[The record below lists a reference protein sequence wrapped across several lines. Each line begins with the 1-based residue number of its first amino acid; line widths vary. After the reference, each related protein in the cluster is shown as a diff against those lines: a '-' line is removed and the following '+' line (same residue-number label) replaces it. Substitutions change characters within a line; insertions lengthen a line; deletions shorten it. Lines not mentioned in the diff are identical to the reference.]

1 MQSLNVGGRLV
12 DLSTPVVMGILN
24 ITPDSFYD
32 GGRYDRMDAAK
43 EHVGK
48 MIEEGAT
55 IIDVGAA
62 SSRPSAVSL
71 SASEEL
77 ARLSSVVSEI
87 VKQYPNAVLSIDT
100 YHAVVIDELSKMT
113 SFIINDITAGRGD
126 TQLLQSVSRLG
137 FPYIMMHM
145 QGMPDMM
152 QNDPRYD
159 DVVQEL
165 LHFFVERSREAKHI
179 GIDQI
184 IIDPGFG
191 FGKTVEHNYAL
202 LSNLDLFQLLGFPV
216 MAGIS
221 RKSMICKVLEV
232 NPVDALNGT
241 TALHMTAL
249 MRGAKIL
256 RAHDVKEAMQTIR
269 LWSKLG

>member
-1 MQSLNVGGRLV
+1 
-12 DLSTPVVMGILN
+12 MGILN
-24 ITPDSFYD
+24 VTPDSFYD
-32 GGRYDRMDAAK
+32 GGKYGGMVEAI
-43 EHVGK
+43 EQVGK

-62 SSRPSAVSL
+62 SSRPSADSL
-71 SASEEL
+71 NASEEL
-77 ARLSSVVSEI
+77 SRLSSIISEI
-87 VKQYPNAVLSIDT
+87 VKQYPNTVLSIDT
-100 YHAVVIDELSKMT
+100 YHAMVVDELSKIT

-126 TQLLQSVSRLG
+126 NQILESANRLG
-137 FPYIMMHM
+137 CPYVMMHM
-145 QGMPDMM
+145 QGMPDTM
-152 QNDPRYD
+152 QNDPSYAN
-159 DVVQEL
+159 VVQEIL
-165 LHFFVERSREAKHI
+165 QFFIKKSREARLM

-202 LSNLDLFQLLGFPV
+202 LSHLDLFQILGYPV

-232 NPVDALNGT
+232 NPTNALNGT

-256 RAHDVKEAMQTIR
+256 RAHDVKEAIQTIS